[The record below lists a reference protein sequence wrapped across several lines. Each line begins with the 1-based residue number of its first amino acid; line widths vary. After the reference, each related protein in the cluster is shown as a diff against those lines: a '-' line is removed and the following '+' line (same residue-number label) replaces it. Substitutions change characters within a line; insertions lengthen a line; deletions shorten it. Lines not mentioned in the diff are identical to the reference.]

1 MSDITSEKIDPS
13 RQLVP
18 TPKDPTAAERQRR
31 CRNRKSRRDAEPVT
45 RDDATLLCAPQ
56 AQIDIG
62 FNDRGDA
69 LLTQKSWPDDDRTII
84 IAQDNIGAF
93 IDRLT
98 DALGIPSI
106 GGRE

>member
-1 MSDITSEKIDPS
+1 MSDISSEKIDPS

-18 TPKDPTAAERQRR
+18 TAKDPTAAERQRR
-31 CRNRKSRRDAEPVT
+31 CRRKSRRDAEPVT

-69 LLTQKSWPDDDRTII
+69 LITQKSWPDDDATIVV
-84 IAQDNIGAF
+84 ARENIGEF

-106 GGRE
+106 GRRE